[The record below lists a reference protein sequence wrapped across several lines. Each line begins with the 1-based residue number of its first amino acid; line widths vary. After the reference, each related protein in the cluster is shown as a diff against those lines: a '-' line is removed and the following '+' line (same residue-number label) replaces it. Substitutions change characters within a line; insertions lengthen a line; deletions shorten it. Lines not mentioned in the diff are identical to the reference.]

1 MAFEPPELLV
11 VPPEPLGVKG
21 GDGALQGCGV
31 AEGCSG
37 ALELVQ
43 LAGWLEGVLDGPVD
57 EFLERRVFPVGAV
70 GVKEGEV
77 EDFAEEPFPRAAFG
91 APELVELVGPG
102 NPAAVAFTL
111 EERAEPLAGVVGAF
125 SAREAGFDV
134 RDFVVAVILLTHR
147 RSPAP
152 GGFHG
157 LTGQVPARTG
167 T

>member
-1 MAFEPPELLV
+1 MR
-11 VPPEPLGVKG
+11 
-21 GDGALQGCGV
+21 
-31 AEGCSG
+31 AE
-37 ALELVQ
+37 
-43 LAGWLEGVLDGPVD
+43 
-57 EFLERRVFPVGAV
+57 
-70 GVKEGEV
+70 EGEV
-77 EDFAEEPFPRAAFG
+77 DDLGDKLLPTTTPAAT
-91 APELVELVGPG
+91 AELVELVGARDPV
-102 NPAAVAFTL
+102 AVAFLL

-125 SAREAGFDV
+125 FAREAGFDV

>member
-1 MAFEPPELLV
+1 M
-11 VPPEPLGVKG
+11 
-21 GDGALQGCGV
+21 

-37 ALELVQ
+37 ALGLVQ
-43 LAGWLEGVLDGPVD
+43 LDGWLEGVLDGPVD
-57 EFLERRVFPVGAV
+57 ELLERRVFPVGAV

-91 APELVELVGPG
+91 TPELVELVGARDL
-102 NPAAVAFTL
+102 AAVALPL
-111 EERAEPLAGVVGAF
+111 EERTESLAGVVGAF
-125 SAREAGFDV
+125 FTREAGLDV

-157 LTGQVPARTG
+157 LTEQVPARTG